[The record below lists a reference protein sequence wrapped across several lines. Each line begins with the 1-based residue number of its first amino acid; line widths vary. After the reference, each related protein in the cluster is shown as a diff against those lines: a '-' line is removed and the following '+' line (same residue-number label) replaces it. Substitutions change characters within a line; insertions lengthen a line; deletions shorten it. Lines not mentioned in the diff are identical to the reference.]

1 MTMSADFSHQPVM
14 LEEVFSWIVGK
25 KTGVYVDGTIG
36 GAGHA
41 NAILKRT
48 QGRLSGIDCD
58 ADALSAAREK
68 LVPFGSRV
76 TLIKANFSDLSSVL
90 KKLHIE
96 KVDGVLLDLGV
107 SSHQLDTAHRGFSF
121 SQSAPLDMRMDQDL
135 KLRAYDIVNH
145 FTTNELEKIIRLY
158 GEEKMAARIARAIS
172 GKRKFS
178 PIETT
183 EELAGLIVSVMPA
196 GMRRQKIHPATRTF
210 QALRIAVNHELDC
223 IVPAIEGAVD
233 ALSAGGRI
241 GIISFHSL
249 EDRIVKNTFRDMA
262 ATCVCPKDIPYCVCH
277 KKTVLKVLTRKPV
290 VPSEA
295 ETLQNPRARSAKL
308 RVAERI

>member
-1 MTMSADFSHQPVM
+1 MIMNADFSHQPVM
-14 LEEVFSWIVGK
+14 LQEVLSWLVGN

-41 NAILKRT
+41 RAILEQT
-48 QGRLSGIDCD
+48 QGRLIGIDCD
-58 ADALSAAREK
+58 TDALSAARER
-68 LVPFGSRV
+68 LAPFESRV
-76 TLIKANFSDLSSVL
+76 TLIKANFSDLASVL
-90 KKLHIE
+90 KELHIE

-121 SQSAPLDMRMDQDL
+121 NQSAPLDMRMDQDL
-135 KLRAYDIVNH
+135 KLSAYDIVNH
-145 FTTNELEKIIRLY
+145 FTPTELEKIIRLY

-172 GKRKFS
+172 RKRQSS

-183 EELAGLIVSVMPA
+183 AELAGLVASVMPA
-196 GMRRQKIHPATRTF
+196 GMKHQKIHPATRTF

-223 IVPAIEGAVD
+223 IVPGIEGAVN
-233 ALSAGGRI
+233 ALSTGGRI
-241 GIISFHSL
+241 GVISFHSL

-262 ATCVCPKDIPYCVCH
+262 ATCVCPKDIPYCICH
-277 KKTVLKVLTRKPV
+277 KKAVLKVITRKAV
-290 VPSEA
+290 VPSPAEA
-295 ETLQNPRARSAKL
+295 CQNPRSRSAKL